1 VGFET
6 NVGDKMNYYLLVL
19 RILHIGAG
27 VFWVGSTLL
36 LAVVINPA
44 LKQSGGK
51 GQKFVDFLIKNKRF
65 GTESAGA
72 GGMAGI
78 AGLLL
83 YWRDSAGFTSE
94 WMFSSAGIGF
104 TIGGVLGLIAFIFGI
119 LTDRKLK
126 SLVQLREQLEG
137 APTDEQMSQLQLL
150 GKQQNIYLYVCAGT
164 LTLSLWIMATARYF
178 VF

>member
-1 VGFET
+1 
-6 NVGDKMNYYLLVL
+6 MNYYLLVL

-36 LAVVINPA
+36 LATVINPA
-44 LKQSGGK
+44 LKETGET

-83 YWRDSAGFTSE
+83 YWNDSGGLTSG
-94 WMFSSAGIGF
+94 WMGSSAGIGYTVGAVF
-104 TIGGVLGLIAFIFGI
+104 GLIAFIFGV
-119 LTDRKLK
+119 LTDRNLK
-126 SLVQLREQLEG
+126 AMVQLREQIQG
-137 APTDEQMSQLQLL
+137 TPTDEQTAQLQLL
-150 GKQQNIYLYVCAGT
+150 GKQQNLYLFVCAGT
-164 LTLSLWIMATARYF
+164 LTLALWIMATARYF

>member
-1 VGFET
+1 
-6 NVGDKMNYYLLVL
+6 MNYYVLVL

-36 LAVVINPA
+36 LAMVISPA
-44 LKQSGGK
+44 LKATGES
-51 GQKFVDFLIKNKRF
+51 GQKFVDYLVKHHRF

-83 YWRDSAGFTSE
+83 YWRDSAGLTSE
-94 WMFSSAGIGF
+94 WMTSSAGIGY
-104 TIGGVLGLIAFIFGI
+104 TVGAVLGLIAFVFGI
-119 LTDRKLK
+119 LNDRKMK
-126 SLVQLREQLEG
+126 AMMQLREQIQDS
-137 APTDEQMSQLQLL
+137 PTSEQASQLQAL
-150 GKQQNIYLYVCAGT
+150 GKQQTMYLTICVVT
-164 LTLSLWIMATARYF
+164 ITLSLWIMASARYF

>member
-1 VGFET
+1 
-6 NVGDKMNYYLLVL
+6 MNYYLLVL

-36 LAVVINPA
+36 LTVVISPA
-44 LKQSGGK
+44 LKETGDM
-51 GQKFVDFLIKNKRF
+51 GQKFFDFLVKNKRF

-72 GGMAGI
+72 GGMAGL

-83 YWRDSAGFTSE
+83 YWRDSGGLTSA
-94 WMFSSAGIGF
+94 WMTSSAGIGF
-104 TIGGVLGLIAFIFGI
+104 TVGAVLGLIAFIFGI

-126 SLVQLREQLEG
+126 AIVELREAFQG
-137 APTDEQMSQLQLL
+137 SPTGEQTAQLQVMQ
-150 GKQQNIYLYVCAGT
+150 KQQTTYSYICAVTIT
-164 LTLSLWIMATARYF
+164 LALWIMATARYY

>member
-1 VGFET
+1 
-6 NVGDKMNYYLLVL
+6 MNYYLLLL

-36 LAVVINPA
+36 LAFVITPA
-44 LKQSGGK
+44 LKATGGS
-51 GQKFVDFLIKNKRF
+51 GQKFIDYLITKKRF

-78 AGLLL
+78 AGILL
-83 YWRDSAGFTSE
+83 YWRDSQGFTSA
-94 WMFSSAGIGF
+94 WMESGAGIGF
-104 TIGGVLGLIAFIFGI
+104 GVGAVFGLIAFIFGV

-126 SLVQLREQLEG
+126 AMALLREQIEN
-137 APTDEQMSQLQLL
+137 APSAEKTMQLQELE
-150 GKQQNIYLYVCAGT
+150 KQQAAYLNICAIT
-164 LTLSLWIMATARYF
+164 LVLSLWIMAVARYL

>member
-1 VGFET
+1 
-6 NVGDKMNYYLLVL
+6 MNYYLLVL

-27 VFWVGSTLL
+27 VYWVGSTLL
-36 LAVVINPA
+36 LAVVITPA
-44 LKQSGGK
+44 LKATGGS
-51 GQKFVDFLIKNKRF
+51 GQKFVDYLITKKRF

-83 YWRDSAGFTSE
+83 YWHDSQGFTSG
-94 WMFSSAGIGF
+94 WMQGNAGIGF
-104 TIGGVLGLIAFIFGI
+104 AIGGVLGLIAFIFGV

-126 SLVQLREQLEG
+126 AMAGLREQLES
-137 APTDEQMSQLQLL
+137 APSDEKTSQLQALE
-150 GKQQNIYLYVCAGT
+150 KQQSTYLNICAGT
-164 LTLSLWIMATARYF
+164 LTLSLWTMAVARYL

>member
-1 VGFET
+1 
-6 NVGDKMNYYLLVL
+6 MNYYLLLL

-27 VFWVGSTLL
+27 AYWVGSTLL
-36 LAVVINPA
+36 LAFIITPA
-44 LKQSGGK
+44 LKETGES
-51 GQKFVDFLIKNKRF
+51 GQKFVDYLIKNKRF

-83 YWRDSAGFTSE
+83 YWNDSGGLTSA
-94 WMFSSAGIGF
+94 WMHSSAGIGF
-104 TIGGVLGLIAFIFGI
+104 GIGAGLALIAFIFGI

-126 SLVQLREQLEG
+126 AMLQLREQIQDT
-137 APTDEQMSQLQLL
+137 PSDEQTSQLQVL
-150 GKQQNIYLYVCAGT
+150 GKQQSTYLYICAAA
-164 LTLSLWIMATARYF
+164 LSLALWVMASARYF

>member
-1 VGFET
+1 M
-6 NVGDKMNYYLLVL
+6 DYYLVVL

-44 LKQSGGK
+44 MKEAGGL
-51 GQKFVDFLIKNKRF
+51 GQKFVDYLITKKRF

-83 YWRDSAGFTSE
+83 YWRDSGGLTSPWMKSSVGISFTAG
-94 WMFSSAGIGF
+94 A
-104 TIGGVLGLIAFIFGI
+104 VLGLIAFIFGI

-126 SLVQLREQLEG
+126 AMAQLREQSES
-137 APTDEQMSQLQLL
+137 APSDEQAAQLQLL
-150 GKQQNIYLYVCAGT
+150 GKQQTTYLNICAAT
-164 LTLSLWIMATARYF
+164 LVLSLWIMAVARYIIF
-178 VF
+178 

>member
-1 VGFET
+1 
-6 NVGDKMNYYLLVL
+6 MNYYLLVL

-36 LAVVINPA
+36 LAVVITPA
-44 LKQSGGK
+44 LKATGGS
-51 GQKFVDFLIKNKRF
+51 GQKFVDYLITKKRF

-83 YWRDSAGFTSE
+83 YWHDSQGLTSG
-94 WMFSSAGIGF
+94 WMQGSAGIGF
-104 TIGGVLGLIAFIFGI
+104 AIGGVFGLIAFIFGI
-119 LTDRKLK
+119 LTDRSLK
-126 SLVQLREQLEG
+126 AMAEIREQLEN
-137 APTDEQMSQLQLL
+137 APSDEMTSQFQVLE
-150 GKQQNIYLYVCAGT
+150 KQQTAYLNVCAVT
-164 LTLSLWIMATARYF
+164 LTLSLWTMAVARYL